1 MSPVTKPKRTMT
13 LEEFH
18 AWNGEPDT
26 SYELIDGV
34 PVAMHSPSY
43 ELIDGVPVAMTSP
56 KWPHRRI
63 VVNLTRHV
71 AIALDRRRP
80 CAAEV
85 EAGILSPTRRDT
97 YYQADLA
104 VSCTSPCEDQVE
116 MTDPIL
122 IVEVLSPSTEDQ
134 DRKVKLVDY
143 RRIPSVREILLVDS
157 KRRYCEL
164 HRRLEGDRWLTEL
177 SVDPESVLHLE
188 SIDADLRLSD
198 IYANVELE
206 QDKQPEQATP
216 ETQAATE

>member
-13 LEEFH
+13 LEEFYK
-18 AWNGEPDT
+18 WNGEPDT

-34 PVAMHSPSY
+34 PVAMYSPSV

-63 VVNLTRHV
+63 VVNLTRHI
-71 AIALDRRRP
+71 AIALDRRHP

-104 VSCTSPCEDQVE
+104 VSCTSPREDQVE

-122 IVEVLSPSTEDQ
+122 IVEVLSPSTERH
-134 DRKVKLVDY
+134 DRQPKLVDY
-143 RRIPSVREILLVDS
+143 RRITSVQEILLVDS
-157 KRRYCEL
+157 TRRYCEL

-177 SVDPESVLHLE
+177 AVDPDAVLRLE
-188 SIDADLRLSD
+188 SIDCDLRLSD
-198 IYANVELE
+198 IYANVEL
-206 QDKQPEQATP
+206 DKQPEQATP